1 MRTSIRPRRIY
12 LAEEKAKFVI
22 NCLTSNSSIANCC
35 RVSGI
40 SPANYYRWKNTFVT
54 GGTRALKTKVKQ
66 IRSNIS
72 DQSELE
78 KCAYEESKL
87 LIRYLNFLR
96 PTTPPYCHLPAKV
109 KFEIIEILDN
119 ISISK
124 SRALKIIGVHKSRY
138 YRWKR
143 KLSDTGRFG
152 RDLAPPQKVRIYER
166 TEIKDTVF
174 KVLHSPPSEYGYNR
188 TTWKFDDLQK
198 AIEST
203 GVQVGRHSIR
213 RIIKTAGYRWL
224 KAKKVLTSADPNYRD
239 KLNQIHSVLGNLGER
254 EGFFSIDEYGPFAI
268 KQRQGKKLIA
278 PGESFTVPQWQKSKG
293 ALIMTAA
300 LELSTNQVTH
310 FYSKKKDTEEIIK
323 LLDLLLVKYK
333 HLNKIYLSWDAA
345 SWHVSKKLFKKIK
358 ENNSIAKSI
367 GSPLI
372 DVTPLPAGA
381 QFLNVIEA
389 VFSGMSRAIIHNSNY
404 QSIKEAKKA
413 IDKYYFDRNKFFKE
427 NPKRAGQ
434 KIWGEELVRS
444 HFAESANFKDPKY
457 R

>member
-1 MRTSIRPRRIY
+1 VRKAIRPRRIY
-12 LAEEKAKFVI
+12 LAEEKAQFVI

-54 GGTRALKTKVKQ
+54 GGTRALKRKAKQ
-66 IRSNIS
+66 IRNNIS
-72 DQSELE
+72 NQSALDNFTHIESEL
-78 KCAYEESKL
+78 L
-87 LIRYLNFLR
+87 NRYLSFLR
-96 PTTPPYCHLPAKV
+96 PAPPSQYRLPAKE
-109 KFEIIEILDN
+109 KLEIIEIVD
-119 ISISK
+119 SIDFPR
-124 SRALKIIGVHKSRY
+124 SRALKIIGVHKNSY
-138 YRWKR
+138 YRWKG
-143 KLSDTGRFG
+143 KLSDTGQLG
-152 RDLAPPQKVRIYER
+152 VNLALSQKVKIYER

-188 TTWKFDDLQK
+188 TTWKFNDLQK
-198 AIEST
+198 AIESI
-203 GVQVGRHSIR
+203 GIQVGRHSIR

-224 KAKKVLTSADPNYRD
+224 KAKKVLTSKDPDYRK
-239 KLNQIHSVLGNLGER
+239 KLNLIHTILGNLDDK

-268 KQRQGKKLIA
+268 KHRQGKKLIA

-310 FYSKKKDTEEIIK
+310 FYSNKKDTEEMIK
-323 LLDLLLVKYK
+323 LLDILLTKYK
-333 HLNKIYLSWDAA
+333 HLDKIYLSWDAA
-345 SWHVSKKLFKKIK
+345 SWHISKKLFKKIK

-372 DVTPLPAGA
+372 DVAPLPAGA

-404 QSIKEAKKA
+404 QSMKEAKKA
-413 IDKYYFDRNKFFKE
+413 MDKYFFDRNKFFKE
-427 NPKRAGQ
+427 NPKRAGR
-434 KIWGEELVRS
+434 KIWGKERVRP